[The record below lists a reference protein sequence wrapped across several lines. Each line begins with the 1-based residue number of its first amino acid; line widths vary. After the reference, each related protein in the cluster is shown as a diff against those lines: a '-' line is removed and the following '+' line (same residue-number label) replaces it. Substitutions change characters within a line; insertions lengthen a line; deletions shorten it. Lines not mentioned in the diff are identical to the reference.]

1 MASIYNPGAMG
12 SHLTSLFAGQEKRN
26 WEIIKGE
33 RDERMGQILQDE
45 EFKRGQ
51 WGKLAGPVAGVL
63 GGAGGGGLM
72 SMLGG
77 LGGGGSPLSAMGGD
91 SFGQQASRN
100 IPGGFGNPSYG
111 SGMGGPVWQNPSSGT
126 NWNYM
131 TGQQNLPY

>member
-1 MASIYNPGAMG
+1 MKTGPQGWTSGYGQKGWKNQSYFDSGQGNP
-12 SHLTSLFAGQEKRN
+12 
-26 WEIIKGE
+26 
-33 RDERMGQILQDE
+33 
-45 EFKRGQ
+45 
-51 WGKLAGPVAGVL
+51 
-63 GGAGGGGLM
+63 
-72 SMLGG
+72 
-77 LGGGGSPLSAMGGD
+77 GGGGSPLSAMGLD